1 MKDNIKEFLNDTS
14 NFNNIKHRSEAD
26 LQFELGYFLKSK
38 KSLITLGLNTN
49 LKTFTTGVTKY

>member
-38 KSLITLGLNTN
+38 KKFAQFSIESNINTIKLDIN
-49 LKTFTTGVTKY
+49 

>member
-38 KSLITLGLNTN
+38 KKFNFECDTPNQSFQLYIS
-49 LKTFTTGVTKY
+49 

>member
-26 LQFELGYFLKSK
+26 LRFELGYFLKSK
-38 KSLITLGLNTN
+38 K
-49 LKTFTTGVTKY
+49 KV

>member
-14 NFNNIKHRSEAD
+14 NFNDIKHRSEAD

-38 KSLITLGLNTN
+38 KKF
-49 LKTFTTGVTKY
+49 KTIN

>member
-38 KSLITLGLNTN
+38 IYYYCPQLRL
-49 LKTFTTGVTKY
+49 